1 MGLGGRGYGILKKLD
16 DMTGRV
22 IDNCSF
28 FELDNLNDVSEES
41 LYESMLE
48 EFPSWLDEARK
59 IGLITS

>member
-1 MGLGGRGYGILKKLD
+1 
-16 DMTGRV
+16 MTGRV

-28 FELDNLNDVSEES
+28 FELDDLNDVSEES

-48 EFPSWLDEARK
+48 EFPSWLKEARK